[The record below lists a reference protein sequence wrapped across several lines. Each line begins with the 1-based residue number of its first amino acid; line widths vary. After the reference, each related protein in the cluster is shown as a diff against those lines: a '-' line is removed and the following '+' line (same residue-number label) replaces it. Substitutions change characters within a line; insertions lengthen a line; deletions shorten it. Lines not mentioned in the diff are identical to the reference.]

1 MHLGNPWVPRLVGSH
16 LIRVMVV
23 KTELSKVILAV
34 ITQDPQ
40 LVNGGAP
47 IFIASSQEEQQ
58 RIALYLSRVLDGMV
72 HDLGNGVFVIV
83 NH

>member
-1 MHLGNPWVPRLVGSH
+1 M
-16 LIRVMVV
+16 

-40 LVNGGAP
+40 LVGGAP
-47 IFIASSQEEQQ
+47 VFIASSQEEQE